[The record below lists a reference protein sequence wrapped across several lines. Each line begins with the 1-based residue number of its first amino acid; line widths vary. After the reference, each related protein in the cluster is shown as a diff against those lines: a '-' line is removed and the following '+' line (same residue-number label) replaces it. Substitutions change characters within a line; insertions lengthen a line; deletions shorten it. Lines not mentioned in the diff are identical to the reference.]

1 MKTLPPKSAQPIH
14 SFRSRIAALGLTHD
28 VRRVFWVLFVF
39 SAVANFL
46 MLSVPLY
53 MLQIYDRVLVSQS
66 IDTLI
71 VLTLIVVI
79 ALVVSSF
86 LETSRSQ
93 LMTRVAAR
101 LDQTVTK
108 KVTGTI
114 LNTPNRPGEDNAN
127 PLRDIEVLK
136 RFVSGSSLTVF
147 FDAPWAPFFLG
158 IVYLVHPVL
167 GMVAIGTAVLLVI
180 LAYLSDRFARE
191 SDDAGTKK
199 LVSGK
204 RLATSSIRS
213 PDVVAA
219 MGMGA
224 RISQRITELSA
235 VGLVSQTRQSD
246 IASVFQNVSRFVRMM
261 AQVGVLGLGAWLVLQ
276 QQITAGAMIASS
288 LIMGRGLSPA
298 EKLIGSMRGAA
309 QARGAFRSLSNFL
322 IARQRDSDAVF
333 QAMPE
338 QRDFVLSGIDVFY
351 PQTRT
356 LALSGLNLTIKAGQ
370 AIGFIGPNAAG
381 KSTLARVLS
390 GALVPNKGQIAC
402 GGIDYSLIPPER
414 FGNLIGY
421 LPQDVKLLDA
431 SIHDNI
437 SRFDTSTPE
446 AVIKVA
452 KLVGLHDFI
461 MALPDGYETILGD
474 GAAMLSG
481 GRSQLLG
488 LARAIYGSPALVV
501 LDEPN
506 ANLDAEGE
514 ASLSRVLAHCKDN
527 GMTVVIVSH
536 KPTTMRQLDMLHVMQ
551 SGKIQMSG
559 PPEDIHKKMVRRAPQ
574 SRAGMAPP
582 SPSQNL
588 SFSMGTNI
596 SPPKSGSPAPSVPPP
611 QKQGEKP
618 S

>member
-1 MKTLPPKSAQPIH
+1 MKTPPPKTAQPSH
-14 SFRSRIAALGLTHD
+14 SFRSRVAALGLTGD
-28 VRRVFWVLFVF
+28 VRRIFWVLFAF

-66 IDTLI
+66 IDTLV

-79 ALVVSSF
+79 ALVVSSV

-93 LMTRVAAR
+93 LLSRVAAR

-108 KVTGTI
+108 RVTGTI

-127 PLRDIEVLK
+127 PLRDIETLK
-136 RFVSGSSLTVF
+136 RFVSGPSLGIF

-167 GMVAIGTAVLLVI
+167 GFVAIATAVFLVL
-180 LAYLSDRFARE
+180 LAYISDRFARE
-191 SDDAGTKK
+191 SDDAGGKQ

-224 RISQRITELSA
+224 RISQRVTELSA
-235 VGLVSQTRQSD
+235 IGLLSQTRQND
-246 IASVFQNVSRFVRMM
+246 IIAIFQNLSRFVRMM

-276 QQITAGAMIASS
+276 QEITAGAMIASS
-288 LIMGRGLSPA
+288 LIMGRGLGPA
-298 EKLIGSMRGAA
+298 EKLIGTMRGAA
-309 QARGAFRSLSNFL
+309 QARFSFHSLSNFL
-322 IARQRDSDAVF
+322 IAKQRDGNTVF
-333 QAMPE
+333 QAMPDK
-338 QRDFVLSGIDVFY
+338 RDFVLSGIDVFY

-356 LALSGLNLTIKAGQ
+356 LALSDLDLTIQAGQ

-390 GALVPNKGQIAC
+390 GALLPNKGQIVC

-414 FGNLIGY
+414 FGSVIGY

-437 SRFDTSTPE
+437 SRFDSSEPK
-446 AVIKVA
+446 AVINAA

-461 MALPDGYETILGD
+461 MELPDGYKTVLGE
-474 GAAMLSG
+474 GAAKLSG
-481 GRSQLLG
+481 GRSQLVG
-488 LARAIYGSPALVV
+488 LARAIYGAPSLVI

-514 ASLSRVLAHCKDN
+514 AALSRVLTDCKDR

-536 KPTTMRQLDMLHVMQ
+536 KPTTMRQLDVLYVMQ
-551 SGKIQMSG
+551 NGKIQMSG
-559 PPEDIHKKMVRRAPQ
+559 PPEEIHKKLVKRPAPTGGRMVPASAGQ
-574 SRAGMAPP
+574 SIG
-582 SPSQNL
+582 
-588 SFSMGTNI
+588 FSMGT
-596 SPPKSGSPAPSVPPP
+596 SLAPGKPAPTDTSISASR
-611 QKQGEKP
+611 KHGENT
-618 S
+618 